1 MGQVYTKMFTFYR
14 LLIITKPVE
23 YPQPYTRG
31 TSKLAPAPGGWTHG
45 WTCPAT
51 TFSAGEPLLA
61 RMMVLEA
68 TTLSRL
74 VERAGR
80 FLCRCTGAAGG
91 CPTVPDPAVTARCRG
106 SPRYIT
112 TSRGG
117 QPGLAAP
124 APSGLYSTWLHRP
137 LGAEL
142 SLVCQVCHTGTLA
155 LCHHA
160 RLSCQICLCPPSG
173 LSSQWLDIGTSGDC
187 MLPVRSP
194 I

>member
-14 LLIITKPVE
+14 LPIITKPVE

-31 TSKLAPAPGGWTHG
+31 TSKLAPAPGG

-124 APSGLYSTWLHRP
+124 ADHHHVRAIAEPRQPRDLHVAGQIADLTGNMQIPRLPLFSDCSNMVVSGP
-137 LGAEL
+137 
-142 SLVCQVCHTGTLA
+142 
-155 LCHHA
+155 
-160 RLSCQICLCPPSG
+160 
-173 LSSQWLDIGTSGDC
+173 
-187 MLPVRSP
+187 
-194 I
+194 

>member
-14 LLIITKPVE
+14 LPIITKPVE

-117 QPGLAAP
+117 QPGLATP
-124 APSGLYSTWLHRP
+124 ADHHHVRASALQRLPLYITWLHRP

-142 SLVCQVCHTGTLA
+142 SLVCQVCQVWHTGTLPPCS
-155 LCHHA
+155 LV
-160 RLSCQICLCPPSG
+160 LSDLP
-173 LSSQWLDIGTSGDC
+173 LSA
-187 MLPVRSP
+187 
-194 I
+194 

>member
-1 MGQVYTKMFTFYR
+1 MHARLASCVHARVRTTYLPSAPHFIITARPTARFTASMGQVYTKMFTFYR
-14 LLIITKPVE
+14 LPIITKPVE

-124 APSGLYSTWLHRP
+124 APSGLCS
-137 LGAEL
+137 
-142 SLVCQVCHTGTLA
+142 QVLYNGRRT
-155 LCHHA
+155 
-160 RLSCQICLCPPSG
+160 
-173 LSSQWLDIGTSGDC
+173 DC
-187 MLPVRSP
+187 MLPVRSA

>member
-14 LLIITKPVE
+14 LPIITKPVE

-124 APSGLYSTWLHRP
+124 APSGLCS
-137 LGAEL
+137 
-142 SLVCQVCHTGTLA
+142 QVLYNGS
-155 LCHHA
+155 
-160 RLSCQICLCPPSG
+160 REI
-173 LSSQWLDIGTSGDC
+173 C
-187 MLPVRSP
+187 MLPIRSP